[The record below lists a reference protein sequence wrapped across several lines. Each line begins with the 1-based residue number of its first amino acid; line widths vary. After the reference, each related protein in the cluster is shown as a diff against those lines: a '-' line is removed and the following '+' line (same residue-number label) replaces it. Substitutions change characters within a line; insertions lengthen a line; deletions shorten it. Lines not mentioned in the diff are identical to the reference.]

1 MVEDLEHF
9 QKLAEICLSTSSTM
23 FAIVFSIIFGLWSN
37 VGKLSDNYKVGFL
50 GITIT
55 FVVEASMCFLSLYGS
70 KKQDLPYVSLL
81 AKISVLV
88 MFAMIVEMVV
98 MLSALLFT

>member
-1 MVEDLEHF
+1 MAEDLKHF

-37 VGKLSDNYKVGFL
+37 VGKLSNSYKLGFL

-55 FVVEASMCFLSLYGS
+55 FVVEASTCFLALYGRR
-70 KKQDLPYVSLL
+70 KEDLPYVNLL
-81 AKISVLV
+81 AKISVLL
-88 MFAMIVEMVV
+88 MFSMIVEMVM
-98 MLSALLFT
+98 MLASLTLA